1 MNSTVGFAH
10 RNVKME
16 GEPPVLLMEPPGCTA
31 NFRRDKS
38 RVGRASQMA
47 WLVAFFLLGLIAQPL
62 VAQQLTQGVLLQGT
76 ATFIQG
82 DASICNQAG
91 AQFQASNLQI
101 LTTLSDSPPLT
112 WSQVIDNA
120 LDGSGPGYGPFTAT
134 MTFSCSDGSLNSGPV
149 PATGIWQIFAAN
161 IGQLCSNNPD
171 SCAFL
176 LTIESTTPPVFC
188 SLFVDCEN
196 LDNGWNTVSWEISV
210 NSTGLTGAAS
220 GFDAQGTI
228 CLAVSGVNGGCPGS
242 TPPATTP
249 TINRVSSIAPQQ
261 DQTITLT
268 GSGLGT
274 QTPYNS
280 DSMYLEIADLTGNW
294 TAGYIN
300 NGSPNQVTLNV
311 TSWTDSQIVIQ
322 GFTGNYGQN
331 NWVLNPGDKIQV
343 SVWNPQSNAGPA
355 TQTVTVGASTG
366 SSTPVLT
373 SVSPIVAQPNQTITL
388 SGSGF
393 GTQTPYNGDSQYLE
407 IADLTG
413 NWIAGWINNGSPN
426 QVTLNVTSWTDSQIV
441 IQGFTGDYGQNNW
454 VLNPGDKIQVSV
466 WNPQSNAGPATQTVT
481 VGASTG
487 SSMPVLTSV
496 SPIVAQPNQTI
507 TLSGSG
513 FGTQTPYNG
522 DSQYLEIADLT
533 GNWIAGW
540 INNGSPNQ
548 VTLNVTSWTDSQIVI
563 QGFTGD
569 YGQNNWVLNP
579 GDKIQV
585 SVWNPQSN
593 AGPATQT
600 VTVGASTGSSM
611 PVLTSVSPIV
621 AQPNQTITLSGSG
634 FGTQTPYNGDSQ
646 YLEIADLTGNWI
658 AGWINNGSP
667 NQVTLNVTSWTD
679 SQIVIQ
685 GFTGDYGQNNWVLN
699 PGDKI
704 QVSVWNP
711 QSNAGPATQ
720 TVTVGASTGSS
731 MPVLTSVSPIVAQ
744 PNQTITLSGS
754 GFGTQTPYNGD
765 SQYLEIADLTGNWIA
780 GWINNG
786 SPNQVTLNVTS
797 WTDSQIVIQGFTGD
811 YGQNNWVLNPG
822 DKIQVSVWN
831 PQSNAGPA
839 TKTVTVGA
847 STGSSMPV
855 LTSVSPIVAQ
865 PNQTITLSGSGFGTQ
880 TPYNGDSQYLEIAD
894 LTGNWIAGW
903 INNGSPNQVT
913 LNVTSWTDSQ

>member
-300 NGSPNQVTLNV
+300 NGSPNEVTLNV

-322 GFTGNYGQN
+322 GFTGN
-331 NWVLNPGDKIQV
+331 
-343 SVWNPQSNAGPA
+343 
-355 TQTVTVGASTG
+355 
-366 SSTPVLT
+366 
-373 SVSPIVAQPNQTITL
+373 
-388 SGSGF
+388 
-393 GTQTPYNGDSQYLE
+393 
-407 IADLTG
+407 
-413 NWIAGWINNGSPN
+413 
-426 QVTLNVTSWTDSQIV
+426 
-441 IQGFTGDYGQNNW
+441 YGQNNW

-704 QVSVWNP
+704 QVSVWN
-711 QSNAGPATQ
+711 A
-720 TVTVGASTGSS
+720 
-731 MPVLTSVSPIVAQ
+731 
-744 PNQTITLSGS
+744 
-754 GFGTQTPYNGD
+754 
-765 SQYLEIADLTGNWIA
+765 
-780 GWINNG
+780 
-786 SPNQVTLNVTS
+786 
-797 WTDSQIVIQGFTGD
+797 
-811 YGQNNWVLNPG
+811 
-822 DKIQVSVWN
+822 
-831 PQSNAGPA
+831 
-839 TKTVTVGA
+839 
-847 STGSSMPV
+847 
-855 LTSVSPIVAQ
+855 
-865 PNQTITLSGSGFGTQ
+865 
-880 TPYNGDSQYLEIAD
+880 
-894 LTGNWIAGW
+894 
-903 INNGSPNQVT
+903 
-913 LNVTSWTDSQ
+913 